1 MNRSAPF
8 PGSNL
13 KVRPDAKATAA
24 FMHNLKAEQTRRI
37 AEFENFISIA
47 EGNPHMA
54 RHVERARQEIE
65 CLRRASGV

>member
-13 KVRPDAKATAA
+13 KVRPDAKATAD
-24 FMHNLKAEQTRRI
+24 FMSNLRAEQKQRI
-37 AEFENFISIA
+37 ADFETFIVTA

-65 CLRRASGV
+65 CLRRASGG

>member
-13 KVRPDAKATAA
+13 KVQPDAKATAD
-24 FMHNLKAEQTRRI
+24 FMANLRAEQIQRI
-37 AEFENFISIA
+37 SELKTFISIA